1 MGTITAKSIIDKA
14 SVQLLDTGNI
24 RWTRTELLG
33 WVNDAQRQITVMSPN
48 ATNKVTTI
56 QLAAGT
62 RQSIPS
68 DGWTL
73 LDIIRYMGITGTTP
87 GRVPRIISQQ
97 VLNDFN
103 PNWHSSTPSTVPL
116 NYLFDQQDQTAFYV
130 YPPNNGKGYVQI
142 NYSPIPTD
150 LASEN
155 STISVNDI
163 FQTAILDYI
172 LYRAN
177 SKDAEYAAGV
187 TLAAGYLQTF
197 MATMG
202 VKFDQEV
209 KNSPNQQMGSITP
222 DKPGSG
228 S

>member
-1 MGTITAKSIIDKA
+1 MAIAASVIIDNVSK
-14 SVQLLDTGNI
+14 LLGDPNNLK
-24 RWTRTELLG
+24 WTRAELLG
-33 WVNDAQRQITVMSPN
+33 WLNDAQKQITLMSPN
-48 ATNKVTTI
+48 ATNKVVTI
-56 QLAAGT
+56 QLVAGT

-73 LDIIRYMGITGTTP
+73 LDIIRYMGVTGTTP

-130 YPPNNGKGYVQI
+130 YPPNNGKGYVQL
-142 NYSPIPTD
+142 NYSPVPVD
-150 LASEN
+150 LSSEN
-155 STISVNDI
+155 SNIAVNDI
-163 FQTAILDYI
+163 FKTSITDYV
-172 LYRAN
+172 LYRAC
-177 SKDAEYAAGV
+177 SKFTDYSPGV

-202 VKFDQEV
+202 AKSDEEV
-209 KNSPNQQMGSITP
+209 KNSPNQQMNGLDP
-222 DKPGSG
+222 NKPGAG

>member
-14 SVQLLDTGNI
+14 STQLLDPNNV

-33 WVNDAQRQITVMSPN
+33 WVNDAQRQITIMSPN
-48 ATNKVTTI
+48 ATNKISTM
-56 QLAAGT
+56 QLVVGT
-62 RQSIPS
+62 RQTIPS

-73 LDIIRYMGITGTTP
+73 LDIIRYMGTTGTTP

-103 PNWHSSTPSTVPL
+103 PNWHASTPATVPL
-116 NYLFDQQDQTAFYV
+116 NYLFDQQDQTVFYV
-130 YPPNNGKGYVQI
+130 YPPSNGKGYLQI
-142 NYSPIPTD
+142 NYSPVPVD

-155 STISVNDI
+155 NTISINDI
-163 FQTAILDYI
+163 FQTSILDYV

-177 SKDAEYAAGV
+177 SKDAEYAPGV
-187 TLAAGYLQTF
+187 TLAGGYLQTF

-202 VKFDQEV
+202 VKLDQESR
-209 KNSPNQQMGSITP
+209 NSPNQHFATTDP
-222 DKPGSG
+222 NKPGTIS
-228 S
+228 